1 MIERVGCIARRME
14 VAKLS
19 WRRLE
24 LETIGQVI
32 CVGIRVAKRRQIV
45 DFFDELQNASKIMGR
60 VRYVLL
66 LRVR

>member
-1 MIERVGCIARRME
+1 MIARVGCIAQCMD
-14 VAKLS
+14 VAKFS

-32 CVGIRVAKRRQIV
+32 CIGIRVAKRRQIV
-45 DFFDELQNASKIMGR
+45 DYFDELQNASKIMGY
-60 VRYVLL
+60 VRYILL